1 MPRKKLSK
9 AQVKRKV
16 KTMTDAMYY
25 IFLDKIGYGTDSFAK
40 ITISK
45 ANDLL
50 TAIKRMEPRK

>member
-1 MPRKKLSK
+1 MPRKKMTR

-25 IFLDKIGYGTDSFAK
+25 IFLDKIGYGSDSFAR
-40 ITISK
+40 ISIAK

-50 TAIKRMEPRK
+50 SSIKRMEPRK